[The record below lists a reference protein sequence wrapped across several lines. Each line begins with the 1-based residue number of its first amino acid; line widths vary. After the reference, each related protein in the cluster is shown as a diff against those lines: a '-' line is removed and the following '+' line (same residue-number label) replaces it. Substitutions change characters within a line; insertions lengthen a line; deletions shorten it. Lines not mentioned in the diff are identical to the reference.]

1 MELGFAFPL
10 TSSVFS
16 PKSSLYARPNCPSSV
31 VFKHDLTFTFRFSLF
46 TFLLDY
52 LGFAHIIPFQF

>member
-1 MELGFAFPL
+1 
-10 TSSVFS
+10 
-16 PKSSLYARPNCPSSV
+16 LYARPNCPSSV